1 MCIRDRFKEIIL
13 KFGGLDILISNAGLA
28 LPGELYNMNDEI
40 LLKSLN
46 INLLSHH
53 YVSQQS
59 VNIFK
64 SQDYFHK
71 NNQDLLGG
79 QLLYNISKQALNPG
93 KGFGAYGI
101 SKSALLALMKQYALE
116 EGKNGI
122 RSNCINADRIKS
134 GLLSNEMIKNRA
146 KSRGLSEAEYMS
158 GNLLNSEVKA
168 NDVAKAFL
176 NLSNMKKTTGLILTV
191 DGGNVAAMPR

>member
-1 MCIRDRFKEIIL
+1 M
-13 KFGGLDILISNAGLA
+13 
-28 LPGELYNMNDEI
+28 
-40 LLKSLN
+40 
-46 INLLSHH
+46 
-53 YVSQQS
+53 
-59 VNIFK
+59 
-64 SQDYFHK
+64 
-71 NNQDLLGG
+71 
-79 QLLYNISKQALNPG
+79 YNISKQALNPG

-116 EGKNGI
+116 EGQNGI

-134 GLLSNEMIKNRA
+134 GLLNKDMIEKRA
-146 KSRGLSEAEYMS
+146 KSRGLSEEEYMS

-176 NLSNMKKTTGLILTV
+176 SLSSMQKTTGLILTV